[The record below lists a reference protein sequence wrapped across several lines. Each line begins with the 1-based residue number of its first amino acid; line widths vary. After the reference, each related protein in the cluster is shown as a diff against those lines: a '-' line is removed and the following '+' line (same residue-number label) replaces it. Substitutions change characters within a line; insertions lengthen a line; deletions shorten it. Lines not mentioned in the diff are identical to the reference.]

1 MADLLALGR
10 VPKPDPDGASPCPIT
25 LAAAIIQAYVQTNPV
40 PPDILPRLVSAVGE
54 ALRALRDGPHPPA
67 PTSLSHSVIA
77 RTVTTDH
84 IISLED
90 GKPYRS
96 LKRHLASRGLTE
108 GQYRAKWGLP
118 PDYPMVAPS
127 FSAQRA
133 QQIHDRTAAK
143 RQAAKVKDET
153 PKVKTTG
160 RKARP
165 AGAAHHTPVPA

>member
-1 MADLLALGR
+1 
-10 VPKPDPDGASPCPIT
+10 
-25 LAAAIIQAYVQTNPV
+25 
-40 PPDILPRLVSAVGE
+40 
-54 ALRALRDGPHPPA
+54 
-67 PTSLSHSVIA
+67 
-77 RTVTTDH
+77 
-84 IISLED
+84 
-90 GKPYRS
+90 

-153 PKVKTTG
+153 PKVKVKTTG